1 MRYNAPMRAFYH
13 LLGNNILAS
22 ITSFT
27 VWFAITFFT
36 FLETQSV
43 FATGMI
49 AGIYLTMTA
58 LSSIWFGSLV
68 DHHRKKSMMLLSSFI
83 AIAIFMIAFAIY
95 MLSPEG
101 AFKDV
106 GNPMLWIFIVLLIS
120 GVTVG
125 NIRGIA
131 MPTLVTILVPEDR
144 RDKANG
150 LVGMTF
156 GLSFMAVSAISGI
169 LVGLGGMYYVL
180 LFAIL
185 GTAIAIAHLLLIR
198 VPEDT
203 VAHMEGQKKTVDIH
217 GTLLVMSAIPGLLAL
232 IFFTTFNNF
241 LGGVYMALMDA
252 YGLSLVS
259 VETWGILWAVLSS
272 AFIVGG
278 VVISKYGLGK
288 NPLRAMLLANLV
300 IWSISTVFT
309 IYPSIYPLTI
319 GMFLYLCVMPFIE
332 ASEHTVVQKVV
343 PLERQGRVF
352 GFAQSVEQAASP
364 VTAFLIGPITQFIFI
379 PFMTTGAGVQ
389 LIGSWFGTGPARGIA
404 LVFTLTGVI
413 GLVLTFIAFR
423 SKPYRLL
430 SEQYLKEEAAPV
442 A

>member
-1 MRYNAPMRAFYH
+1 VRAFYH

-22 ITSFT
+22 VTSFT

-49 AGIYLTMTA
+49 SGIYLTMTA

-68 DHHRKKSMMLLSSFI
+68 DHHRKKSVMLLSSFV
-83 AIAIFMIAFAIY
+83 AVALFAVAFALY
-95 MLSPEG
+95 LFAPEG
-101 AFKDV
+101 SFKDV
-106 GNPMLWIFIVLLIS
+106 SNPLLWIFIILLIF

-125 NIRGIA
+125 NLRGIA

-185 GTAIAIAHLLLIR
+185 GTAIAIAHLLIIR
-198 VPEDT
+198 IPEDT
-203 VAHMEGQKKTVDIH
+203 VAHMEGQKKTVDIR
-217 GTLLVMSAIPGLLAL
+217 GTLLVISAIPGLLAL

-241 LGGVYMALMDA
+241 LGGVFMALMDA

-259 VETWGILWAVLSS
+259 VETWGILWAFLSS
-272 AFIVGG
+272 AFIIGG
-278 VVISKYGLGK
+278 IVISKWGLGK

-300 IWSISTVFT
+300 IWSISSLFT

-319 GMFLYLCVMPFIE
+319 GMFLYLAVMPYIE

-389 LIGSWFGTGPARGIA
+389 LIGSWYGTGQARGIA
-404 LVFTLTGVI
+404 LVFTLTGII
-413 GLVLTFIAFR
+413 GLIMTLIAFR
-423 SKPYRLL
+423 SKPYRTL
-430 SEQYLKEEAAPV
+430 SAQYLKG
-442 A
+442 